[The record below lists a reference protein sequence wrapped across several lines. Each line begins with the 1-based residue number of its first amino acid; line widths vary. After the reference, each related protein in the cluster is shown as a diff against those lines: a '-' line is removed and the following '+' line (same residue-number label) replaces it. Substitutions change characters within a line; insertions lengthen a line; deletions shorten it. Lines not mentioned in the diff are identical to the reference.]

1 MNGIENCVAWR
12 YATALAACSVL
23 VLIAF
28 SVNAAEMQFMG
39 EAITPA
45 PGRYLVE
52 KDVNLRAE
60 PKTEGKRLG
69 MLEAGKIV
77 DVVGRLPNSQ
87 WMAVVKKGK
96 PLGFVYGTV
105 LSPVVDGQ
113 IDADVTGDVQVD
125 PKIRCGFRV
134 HFIGKSEGV
143 DDSVRT
149 SDYDAS
155 IVCER
160 NGARIRFP
168 AQMFITE
175 VPFDGSNK
183 AQVFQINVDLLDTV
197 HALPDVFST
206 TMMFDLD
213 KGEVRFDQMTEQK
226 YKRQTGG
233 LESLPATD
241 VARALSSALEIALSN
256 WSAVA
261 WDDIFARA
269 G

>member
-1 MNGIENCVAWR
+1 MNRIGNCIAWR
-12 YATALAACSVL
+12 TVIAVAVCSVL
-23 VLIAF
+23 AMVAV
-28 SVNAAEMQFMG
+28 SVNAADMQFMG

-45 PGRYLVE
+45 PGRFLVE
-52 KDVNLRAE
+52 KDVNFRAE
-60 PKTEGKRLG
+60 PRTEGKRLG
-69 MLEAGKIV
+69 MLEAGKIIN
-77 DVVGRLPNSQ
+77 VVGRLPNSQ
-87 WMAVVKKGK
+87 WVAVVKKGK
-96 PLGFVYGTV
+96 PLGFVYGSV
-105 LSPVVDGQ
+105 LSPIVDGQ
-113 IDADVTGDVQVD
+113 IDEDVTGDVQVD

-160 NGARIRFP
+160 DGARIRFP

-206 TMMFDLD
+206 TLMFDLD
-213 KGEVRFDQMTEQK
+213 KGEVRFDQMTEK
-226 YKRQTGG
+226 TYKRQTGG

-256 WSAVA
+256 WSATA